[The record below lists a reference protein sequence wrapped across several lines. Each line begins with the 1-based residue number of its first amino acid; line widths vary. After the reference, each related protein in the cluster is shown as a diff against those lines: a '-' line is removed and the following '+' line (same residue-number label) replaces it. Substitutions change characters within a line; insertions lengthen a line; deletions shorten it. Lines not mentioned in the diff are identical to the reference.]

1 MPSAST
7 GSGSH
12 FEPQAPDGAA
22 ATRRRIIDLALIAGV
37 VAFVGLSY
45 LSQSPP
51 CLGYADPRTSA
62 YGLPYP
68 VGRAY
73 TVFQGN
79 CATGGHHGN
88 YRYRYDFLM
97 PIGGPVTAAREG
109 VVAETLEGFPDGGPS
124 ENWVKIGH
132 GEVSKA
138 GPAAVGLDVC
148 AGVD

>member
-45 LSQSPP
+45 LRQSPP
-51 CLGYADPRTSA
+51 CQGYADRRTSA

-73 TVFQGN
+73 TVSR
-79 CATGGHHGN
+79 ATAPRAG
-88 YRYRYDFLM
+88 FT
-97 PIGGPVTAAREG
+97 VTTAIAM
-109 VVAETLEGFPDGGPS
+109 TF
-124 ENWVKIGH
+124 
-132 GEVSKA
+132 
-138 GPAAVGLDVC
+138 
-148 AGVD
+148 